1 MPNKVLIVEDS
12 ALQAKM
18 YRTVFGPYP
27 GCQTVFALNGLEA
40 LDQLVLEKDIDLI
53 LLDINMPKMNG
64 LAFLE
69 AMSRD
74 GYGHIPVI
82 VISTEG
88 KDEDIRRA
96 LELGAKAYVKKPWK
110 PDQVRGLIDKIIP
123 GNQP

>member
-12 ALQAKM
+12 TLQAKM

-27 GCQTVFALNGLEA
+27 GCQTVFASNGLEA
-40 LDQLVLEKDIDLI
+40 LDQLVLEKEIDLI

-69 AMSRD
+69 AMRRD
-74 GYGHIPVI
+74 GFGHVPVI

-110 PDQVRGLIDKIIP
+110 PDQIRELIGKIFP
-123 GNQP
+123 GN